1 MPVLTF
7 EGPKLT
13 AERKEALIK
22 ELTEAVVRVVPDVPK
37 SAYYVFIYEHEQENV
52 GVGGVVLH
60 KYLASRQE
68 GD

>member
-13 AERKEALIK
+13 AKQKEALIK
-22 ELTEAVVRVVPDVPK
+22 ELTDALVRIVPDVPK

-60 KYLASRQE
+60 KYLASQQK